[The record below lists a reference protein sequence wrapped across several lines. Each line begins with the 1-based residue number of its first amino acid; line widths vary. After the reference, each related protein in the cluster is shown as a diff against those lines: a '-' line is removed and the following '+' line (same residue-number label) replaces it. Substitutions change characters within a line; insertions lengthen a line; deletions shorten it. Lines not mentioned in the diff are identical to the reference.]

1 MRLFVFS
8 VILFCCMDVSAQ
20 QLITYPAPQAVGY
33 SMHNDDYTVRVRKP
47 GGKWQDL
54 FEYNVKVDEVKNTKH
69 HVENASMCSFD
80 FSGEVEVAVTSNKA
94 AVKKVKI
101 RPLSYDVKH
110 EVKGNTV
117 YFRLLQPRNL

>member
-54 FEYNVKVDEVKNTKH
+54 YEYNVKVDEVKGTSH

-80 FSGEVEVAVTSNKA
+80 FSGEVEVLVTSNKGNIQQTR
-94 AVKKVKI
+94 I
-101 RPLSYDVKH
+101 RPLSYGIKRSEEH
-110 EVKGNTV
+110 TSE
-117 YFRLLQPRNL
+117 LQSLAYLV